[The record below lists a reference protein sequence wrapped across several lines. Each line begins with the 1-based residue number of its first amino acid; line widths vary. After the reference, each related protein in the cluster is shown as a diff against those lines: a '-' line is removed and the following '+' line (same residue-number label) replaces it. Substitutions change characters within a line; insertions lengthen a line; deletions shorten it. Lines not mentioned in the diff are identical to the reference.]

1 MDAGN
6 ILTTYGSLWSP
17 AVFAALLALA
27 VGLAWMALAP
37 ATQAKRVDERL
48 SGYLDRTNTL
58 GDTDV
63 QGGLFRRVFGP
74 LLAGLIHRLGRFA
87 PRRSME
93 ATRLQLLRAGEPLGL
108 NPIDWYGVRLLVSLA
123 VAVVTFLVVMPQYGL
138 ARALTYAA
146 LAGLIGFLLTALWL
160 RSAISR
166 RKHQIQRALPD
177 ALDMLTI
184 GVEAGLAF
192 EAALLRVG
200 EKWDNPLT
208 RALTRALGEMRV
220 GTPRDEALR
229 RMAERCGVPD
239 LNTFVAVLIQS
250 SQLGMSIAHV
260 LHAQA
265 AEVRLKRR
273 MRVEELARQ
282 AGVKM
287 IFPLVLFILPVLF
300 IIGIGPAIP
309 RIARVLGGI
318 QVGGLP

>member
-6 ILTTYGSLWSP
+6 LLTTYGSLWSP
-17 AVFAALLALA
+17 AVFAALLGLA

-37 ATQAKRVDERL
+37 AKQAERVDERL
-48 SGYLDRTNTL
+48 DGYLERPNGL
-58 GDTDV
+58 GEAGM
-63 QGGLFRRVFGP
+63 QGGALGRTFVP
-74 LLAGLIHRLGRFA
+74 LLTRLIHALGRFA

-93 ATRLQLLRAGEPLGL
+93 ATRLQLLQAGEPGRLS
-108 NPIDWYGVRLLVSLA
+108 PIDWYGVRLLVSLA
-123 VAVVTFLVVMPQYGL
+123 VAIATFLFVMPQSGFQ
-138 ARALTYAA
+138 RALLYA
-146 LAGLIGFLLTALWL
+146 LIGGMVGFLLTALWL
-160 RSAISR
+160 RMAINR
-166 RKHQIQRALPD
+166 RRHRIQRALPD
-177 ALDMLTI
+177 CLDMLTI

-200 EKWDNPLT
+200 EKWDNPLARELM
-208 RALTRALGEMRV
+208 RALAEMRV

-250 SQLGMSIAHV
+250 SQLGMSIADV

-265 AEVRLKRR
+265 AEMRLKRR
-273 MRVEELARQ
+273 QRVEELARQ

-287 IFPLVLFILPVLF
+287 VFPLVLFILPALF
-300 IIGIGPAIP
+300 IVGVGPAVP
-309 RIARVLGGI
+309 RIVRILGGV